1 LEKDKIIISYDKEAD
16 TVYISFGKPR
26 KAISEEVDQHVV
38 VRRDPKTSE
47 TVGITITNFSKY
59 FETKKQMRIEIP
71 AS

>member
-1 LEKDKIIISYDKEAD
+1 MEKDKIIMSYDREAD

-26 KAISEEVDQHVV
+26 KAISEEIDQYVL

-59 FETKKQMRIEIP
+59 FETKKQMKIEIP